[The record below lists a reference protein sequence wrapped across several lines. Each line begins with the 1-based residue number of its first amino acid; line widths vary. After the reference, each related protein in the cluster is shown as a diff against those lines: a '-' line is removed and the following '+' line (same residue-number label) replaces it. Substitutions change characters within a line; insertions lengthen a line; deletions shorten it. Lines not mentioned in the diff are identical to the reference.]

1 MSNLQAIYSEVSDEE
16 LIKVYSELD
25 QFNEDAQEV
34 IKHEVKTRGISKE
47 SLERNVEQIKT
58 FQRSKAEEPLNFLIA
73 LIFLVTGLIGLAIG
87 YFISSMYKRNGY
99 YLKASQ
105 VWSWAK
111 FGFIIQ
117 IILFFLN
124 KFR

>member
-1 MSNLQAIYSEVSDEE
+1 MPNLQSIYSEVSDEE
-16 LIKVYSELD
+16 LIKAYSELD

-34 IKHEVKTRGISKE
+34 IKNEVKSRGIRKE
-47 SLERNVEQIKT
+47 SLEINVDQIKT
-58 FQRSKAEEPLNFLIA
+58 VQRSKAEEPLNFLIA
-73 LIFLVTGLIGLAIG
+73 LIFLVTGLIGLVIG

-105 VWSWAK
+105 IWSWAK